1 METNWWIQIQ
11 VLVLCHHS
19 LFRSL
24 FNGFT
29 ISLTRFF
36 CQNLLKCFK
45 SIRSYLRNINWHCKI
60 ESQQRCIEFWSLI
73 RFKNL
78 FYVSAFNSAELHSF
92 EYDLLNLVLLNF
104 ATCIS
109 TESSALKIFLKDVF
123 IGSPLR
129 YTQNKNYLDVI
140 FFIPFKFVFS
150 DILSELFIT
159 LTDIPSAVILVQR
172 AVNGLFFL
180 VERKFIVCIFW

>member
-29 ISLTRFF
+29 NSLIRF
-36 CQNLLKCFK
+36 CQNLLKCLK

-60 ESQQRCIEFWSLI
+60 ESQQRCIEFWRLI

-78 FYVSAFNSAELHSF
+78 FYISAFNSADLHSF

-123 IGSPLR
+123 IRSPLR

-140 FFIPFKFVFS
+140 FFIPFEFVFS
-150 DILSELFIT
+150 DILGELFIT
-159 LTDIPSAVILVQR
+159 LTDIPSAFILM
-172 AVNGLFFL
+172 AAAIAILIAL
-180 VERKFIVCIFW
+180 L